1 MTAYSQNIK
10 EGSSSR
16 KLVIIVCGSVDQ
28 CDYVVGFSVKC
39 VTPGHKYYSIPT
51 DHGSH
56 CSRSLRKLS
65 ILVKPAFYN
74 QDEIGLRDH
83 LGFFLT
89 KRVIER
95 MHPISHLEC
104 ADFPALPLSCLTG
117 IIQREGIT
125 RIKLSKC

>member
-1 MTAYSQNIK
+1 M
-10 EGSSSR
+10 
-16 KLVIIVCGSVDQ
+16 DQ

-39 VTPGHKYYSIPT
+39 VTPGRKYYSIST
-51 DHGSH
+51 GCGSH
-56 CSRSLRKLS
+56 CSRSLRNGCS

-104 ADFPALPLSCLTG
+104 ADFPALPLSRLTG